1 MNQVNEIKHPLVQHL
16 IGQLREHNRSPAQFR
31 PVVDRLSYLLC
42 YEALKNFATVPEEI
56 RTWAGS
62 TKVERLGD
70 SGITVVPILRA
81 GLGMLNG
88 VMDLLPGASVSV
100 VGFERNEETLQ
111 PHAYYEKWAPNVA
124 EKTALVIDPMLAT
137 GGTFLATVECLKAV
151 GCQRVHG
158 VFLLAAPEGL
168 DELNRQH
175 PDVLVT
181 VAAVDE
187 RLNELGYIIPGL
199 GDAGDRIFNTVVKK

>member
-1 MNQVNEIKHPLVQHL
+1 MNQINEIKHPLVQHL
-16 IGQLREHNRSPAQFR
+16 IGQLREHNRHPAQFR
-31 PVVDRLSYLLC
+31 PVVDKLSYLLC
-42 YEALKNFATVPEEI
+42 YEALKNLTTVSEQI
-56 RTWAGS
+56 STWAGP
-62 TKVERLGD
+62 TEVERIDD
-70 SGITVVPILRA
+70 SRITVVPILRA

-100 VGFERNEETLQ
+100 VGFERDEETLQ

-137 GGTFLATVECLKAV
+137 GGTFLATVERLKTV
-151 GCQRVHG
+151 GCEHIHG

-168 DELNRQH
+168 AELKQQH
-175 PDVLVT
+175 PDVAVT

-199 GDAGDRIFNTVVKK
+199 GDAGDRIFNTVVE